1 MSLHNKTA
9 IVTGA
14 GQGIG
19 FAIVQQLLEK
29 GARVL
34 LNDSDAA
41 LAAKAVATLMAGD
54 SLTEGSTVPPG
65 STAAASA
72 ASPSPAEAAAIPTTD
87 PSPAEAR
94 FAPRCI
100 ALAGDAG
107 DTAFVREMVDTA
119 VRTFGRL
126 DIVVANAGLTFFGD
140 FFDYEPAA
148 FAQVMQLNLSGS
160 FFLAQAA
167 ARQMR
172 GQGEGGSI
180 VFMSSVTGHQAHRHL
195 TAYGMSKAALE
206 MLARGLVV
214 ELSPFGITVNAVA
227 PGATL
232 TERTALDAGYANT
245 WRELTPMGR
254 AATPGDIAN
263 AVLFLAGPEARHI
276 TGQTLVVDGGWSA
289 VSPGPDA

>member
-1 MSLHNKTA
+1 MSLQHKTA

-19 FAIVQQLLEK
+19 FAVVEQLLAA

-41 LAAKAVATLMAGD
+41 LAARAVEMLTGGD
-54 SLTEGSTVPPG
+54 LPG
-65 STAAASA
+65 GDA
-72 ASPSPAEAAAIPTTD
+72 
-87 PSPAEAR
+87 
-94 FAPRCI
+94 RCI
-100 ALAGDAG
+100 AVAGDAG
-107 DTAFVREMVDTA
+107 DVGFVRELVDTA
-119 VRTFGRL
+119 VRFFGRL
-126 DIVVANAGLTFFGD
+126 DIVVANAGLTLFGD
-140 FFDYEPAA
+140 FFDYEPDS
-148 FAQVMQLNLSGS
+148 FARVMRLNLSGS

-172 GQGEGGSI
+172 SQGEGGSI

-232 TERTALDAGYANT
+232 TERTAADPDYEAT
-245 WRELTPMGR
+245 WQRLTPMGR
-254 AATPGDIAN
+254 PSMPADIAQ
-263 AVLFLAGPEARHI
+263 AVLFLVGPGARQI
-276 TGQTLVVDGGWSA
+276 TGQTLVVDGGWSV
-289 VSPGPDA
+289 VSPGPDN